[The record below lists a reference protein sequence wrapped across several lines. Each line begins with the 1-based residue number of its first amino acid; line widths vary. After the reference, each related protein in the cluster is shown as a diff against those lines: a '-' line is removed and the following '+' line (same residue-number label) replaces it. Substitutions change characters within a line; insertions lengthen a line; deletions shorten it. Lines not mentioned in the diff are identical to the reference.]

1 MRLVADS
8 GLWSTG
14 PLVAPT
20 PLVAVLEVSGGVLSW
35 RIDEESPG
43 AATITFTDLA
53 RADWLWRVLGESG
66 HSAVAAAVDARP
78 PSNAQTIDVNGV
90 GVLPGSVDQLRRLA
104 LGHWMRRWWP
114 ASHRDGIVAL
124 DAALVDAE
132 MALLTYAA
140 QDFFADD
147 TLDSDVAGLLAPH
160 SAALNAIV
168 RGGDPRA
175 VELVRSASVL
185 TDDVGIVLAEPAP
198 ASPRR
203 DDYAL
208 AAGADRRQRS
218 AGAIAR
224 GTSSVNW
231 AAVPPAI
238 FDAAENTID
247 WLIEAAGS
255 EVNATV
261 GVELSAGDSPSGIA
275 VRLRSGA
282 LSGEGV
288 LDDRGQASLPVVDTR
303 YQQPVTESTA
313 WNHDWDRTTVTVGAD
328 VDESAQTR
336 QRVRDFARARLAEPA
351 GDAFLAEI
359 LAAESDY

>member
-14 PLVAPT
+14 TLVGPT
-20 PLVAVLEVSGGVLSW
+20 PLVAVLEVSGAVLSW
-35 RIDEESPG
+35 GIDAPPG
-43 AATITFTDLA
+43 AAAITFTDLA

-66 HSAVAAAVDARP
+66 HSAVAAAVGGRAPGDA
-78 PSNAQTIDVNGV
+78 QIIDVNGV
-90 GVLPGSVDQLRRLA
+90 GVVPGSVDQLRRLA

-132 MALLTYAA
+132 MALLTAAA

-160 SAALNAIV
+160 SAALNAVV

-175 VELVRSASVL
+175 VELVRSASEL

-208 AAGADRRQRS
+208 AAGADRRQRR
-218 AGAIAR
+218 AGAIAG
-224 GTSSVNW
+224 GTSSLHW
-231 AAVPPAI
+231 AGVPPAV

-247 WLIEAAGS
+247 WLIEATGP

-261 GVELSAGDSPSGIA
+261 GVELSAGGSPSGIA
-275 VRLRSGA
+275 VRLRSGP
-282 LSGEGV
+282 LRGEGV
-288 LDDRGQASLPVVDTR
+288 LDDRGQASFPLIDTQHR
-303 YQQPVTESTA
+303 RPVTESAA
-313 WNHDWDRTTVTVGAD
+313 WNHDWQATTVTVGAD
-328 VDESAQTR
+328 VEESAQTR
-336 QRVRDFARARLAEPA
+336 QQVRDFARARLAAPA